1 MKKTII
7 LLAIVCFA
15 SNLAFADCHKG
26 HNQMPPKTTVQ
37 QAKTMQDDTYVT
49 LQGNITQKLS
59 HDKYTFKDSTGSLT
73 VEIDD
78 DKWMGLFQNA
88 NDTVEIVGEIDKKLN
103 TTEIEVDSIR
113 KVTK

>member
-1 MKKTII
+1 M
-7 LLAIVCFA
+7 
-15 SNLAFADCHKG
+15 
-26 HNQMPPKTTVQ
+26 
-37 QAKTMQDDTYVT
+37 
-49 LQGNITQKLS
+49 
-59 HDKYTFKDSTGSLT
+59 T